1 MQPNE
6 PTEKPAIRPFTNFPN
21 GLYVT
26 PWGDGVMFGVVD
38 QTTRQSV
45 SSYLNRD
52 GIERLF
58 AWLIASKIVDGE
70 IHEQAPADVMVQWPG
85 PKPDAP

>member
-6 PTEKPAIRPFTNFPN
+6 PSDKPAVRPFVNFPN

-26 PWGDGVMFGVVD
+26 SWGDGVMFGVVD
-38 QTTRQSV
+38 QTTRQGV

-58 AWLIASKIVDGE
+58 AWLIASSIVEGE
-70 IHEQAPADVMVQWPG
+70 IHEKAPSDVMVQWPG
-85 PKPDAP
+85 PKPDAS